1 MAEITALRV
10 HPRRPGRV
18 EVYLD
23 GRRWLSIPSAAA
35 GGLGVGMTL
44 APEVQADLESRTAEA
59 EALESIG
66 RLLARRPHSEQEVR
80 RRLERA
86 GLDQAVIARVQA
98 RLRASGDL
106 NDEGFAR
113 AWVENRQDFRPR
125 SAAMIRAELRGRGV
139 AADDI
144 AAALAGFDERQAAE
158 EAGRRAARRW
168 SGIDPAG
175 RRHKVFE
182 HLARR
187 GFAYDIVRSVVRTLE
202 ASTEGESE
210 ERP

>member
-10 HPRRPGRV
+10 HPRRPARV
-18 EVYLD
+18 DVVLD
-23 GRRWLSIPSAAA
+23 GRRRLSIPSAAA

-44 APEVQADLESRTAEA
+44 TPEVLADLESRAAEA
-59 EALESIG
+59 EALEAIG
-66 RLLARRPHSEQEVR
+66 RLLARRPHSEQEAR
-80 RRLERA
+80 RRMARA
-86 GLDQAVIARVQA
+86 GFDEVVIARVLT
-98 RLRASGDL
+98 RLRANGDL
-106 NDEGFAR
+106 DDAGFAR
-113 AWVENRQDFRPR
+113 AWVENRKDFRPR

-144 AAALAGFDERQAAE
+144 SAALADFDESQAAE
-158 EAGRRAARRW
+158 EAARRAARRW
-168 SGIDPAG
+168 SGIDPAD
-175 RRHKVFE
+175 RRRKVSD

-187 GFAYDIVRSVVRTLE
+187 GFAYDIIRSVVRALE

>member
-10 HPRRPGRV
+10 HPRRPARV

-23 GRRWLSIPSAAA
+23 GRRWLSIPSATA

-44 APEVQADLESRTAEA
+44 APEVQADLESRAVEG
-59 EALESIG
+59 EALEAIG

-80 RRLERA
+80 RRMER
-86 GLDQAVIARVQA
+86 GGFDEVVTTRVLA
-98 RLRASGDL
+98 RLRARGDL
-106 NDEGFAR
+106 DDAGFAR
-113 AWVENRQDFRPR
+113 AWVENRKDFRPR
-125 SAAMIRAELRGRGV
+125 SSAMIRAELRRRGV

-144 AAALAGFDERQAAE
+144 NAALADFDESQAAE
-158 EAGRRAARRW
+158 EAGRRTARRW
-168 SGIDPAG
+168 SGIDPV
-175 RRHKVFE
+175 RRRRKISD

-187 GFAYDIVRSVVRTLE
+187 GFAYDIIRSVVRRLE
-202 ASTEGESE
+202 ATADGESE